1 MDLIS
6 KKKEA
11 SNSLLIVTLI
21 LVLGIIAVNTTG
33 LKSEVEDS
41 ENINIS
47 DIEDLINPFAMV
59 YLITTLRSFH
69 MMKLKLLM

>member
-47 DIEDLINPFAMV
+47 DIED
-59 YLITTLRSFH
+59 
-69 MMKLKLLM
+69 

>member
-1 MDLIS
+1 M
-6 KKKEA
+6 
-11 SNSLLIVTLI
+11 I

-47 DIEDLINPFAMV
+47 DIEDLINPFCDGV
-59 YLITTLRSFH
+59 SYYDIEELSYDEIETIDVENTSES
-69 MMKLKLLM
+69 KLV